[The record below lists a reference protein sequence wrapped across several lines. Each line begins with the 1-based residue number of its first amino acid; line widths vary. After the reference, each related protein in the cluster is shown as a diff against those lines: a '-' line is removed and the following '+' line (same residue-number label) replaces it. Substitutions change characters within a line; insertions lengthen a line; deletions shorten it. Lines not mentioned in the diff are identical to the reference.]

1 MEIIKQGFNINYS
14 LNQMPIIKPGGHG
27 VIESTGFQYKASL
40 KIKCQNIV
48 QIVDDVLG
56 EIDKEELI
64 EFKIPCDTDTQAI
77 ELNKLFRV
85 LHTNGVVVQVNG
97 SLPKYKDK
105 SDYLEVLVLHTPQ
118 QLMQK
123 YHDIMAKPPLK
134 VKAQ

>member
-1 MEIIKQGFNINYS
+1 MEIIKQGFSINYS

-27 VIESTGFQYKASL
+27 VIESNGFQYKASL

-64 EFKIPCDTDTQAI
+64 EFKIPCDTDIEAI

-85 LHTNGVVVQVNG
+85 LHTHGVVVQLNG
-97 SLPKYKDK
+97 SLPKYKEK
-105 SDYLEVLVLHTPQ
+105 SDYLEVIVHHTPQ
-118 QLMQK
+118 QLMLK
-123 YHDIMAKPPLK
+123 YHDIMSKPPVK
-134 VKAQ
+134 PKAQ